1 MDEIQKKAEE
11 LSLEIKSAKEA
22 SEQAKHELK
31 EMKARGD
38 ATDTEI
44 KAAKAQIEKSEADI
58 KSLGEAINMLN
69 TQMEALEAQTVEKKT
84 GQTIHDEI
92 CELLGGAEFK
102 SALSSNKSKNNQWS
116 EIFELKA
123 STADIV
129 TPVMNTQM
137 QPGVQWTRQ
146 RKLSVIPNMVQAS
159 VGTDKNRIAYIS
171 GKYASAVNYINE
183 GEANTKEDTVS
194 ATEKYRQLAKIS
206 AKMKVTTEMLED
218 TSYIANQLET
228 QMREKSMLFL
238 DREAYAGDG
247 DDATKP
253 YHIYGLWG
261 AATDFSATK
270 AGVAGAIET
279 PHVGDLVGA
288 IKLQGS
294 VIDATDETKKDD
306 GGYTID
312 TVLINP
318 VDAMKWRH
326 TKTKDGNY
334 VLTTLTD
341 GSQVMGG
348 VRVEESAVA
357 DPNTML
363 AMESGVAQFFIKRNM
378 EIKVGQEEDDL
389 TTDRYTIVLFMRA
402 QNLVYENDKLGIIRV
417 PDITAA
423 LASIA
428 KPEA

>member
-1 MDEIQKKAEE
+1 
-11 LSLEIKSAKEA
+11 
-22 SEQAKHELK
+22 
-31 EMKARGD
+31 
-38 ATDTEI
+38 
-44 KAAKAQIEKSEADI
+44 
-58 KSLGEAINMLN
+58 
-69 TQMEALEAQTVEKKT
+69 MEALEAQTVGKKT

-341 GSQVMGG
+341 GSQVMG
-348 VRVEESAVA
+348 VFVWKRVLLPIPTPCLRWKAGS
-357 DPNTML
+357 PNSSS
-363 AMESGVAQFFIKRNM
+363 SGIWRSKWGRR
-378 EIKVGQEEDDL
+378 K
-389 TTDRYTIVLFMRA
+389 TT
-402 QNLVYENDKLGIIRV
+402 
-417 PDITAA
+417 
-423 LASIA
+423 
-428 KPEA
+428 